1 MIDTNTKHHRVHLAC
16 IEYNSSQK
24 LKNNYMIS
32 KNIKNIKSISRIA
45 DKYDI
50 TEDYLMLVL
59 GYKMKM

>member
-1 MIDTNTKHHRVHLAC
+1 MIDTNTKHHRVYLAC
-16 IEYNSSQK
+16 SEYNSNQK

-45 DKYDI
+45 DKYNI
-50 TEDYLMLVL
+50 TETYLMSVL